1 MPDSASPDSALG
13 PFVHLH
19 CHSDYS
25 LLDGCAQVGRYM
37 ERCVEL
43 GMPALALTDHGNMFG
58 AINFYR
64 AAKKAGIKPIIGC
77 EIYLVHDHKQAD
89 RPKRDRNRS
98 DDIDDLP
105 EGEAG
110 PEHFPKAQIHHKT
123 ILAKDFR
130 GYQNL
135 VKLVSDAHV
144 NGVYYR
150 PRCDMETLAAHSEGL
165 IGLSGC
171 LNGVAAQ
178 HLIYNNYPMA
188 REVTGQFLDI
198 FGREN
203 YFIEVHNHE
212 MPIQKHVQPGLLK
225 LAKEFDLPV
234 VAANDVHYVMR
245 EDWQPHD
252 ALLCIQTGKLLEDE
266 DRMKYPNQEFY
277 LKSRAEMLALFPEC
291 PEAIDNTLRV
301 AEMVDLELKFFEDH
315 YPVFEKA
322 TDITYAA
329 DLNAF
334 DRALDIYVVEKN
346 KVLRRKG
353 EDEIELSREQ
363 RDAFAQN
370 GTYLLELCKRGLKER
385 YGVDYD
391 AVKAEQAAA
400 EEPTTDRTD
409 PREGLPDLSTPT
421 GRARLVNQLDY
432 ELAIIVGAGFVDY
445 FLITWD
451 FIDWARQ
458 QGIPVGPGRGSGVGC
473 IVAFVL
479 RITDLD
485 PIGGKLIFE
494 RMLSLERVSPPDF
507 DVDFCMRRRDDVVNY
522 VRHKYGEDRVANII
536 TYGTFGAKAVVR
548 DLARVMGV
556 PYADANRIA
565 KMVPDDLNISL
576 EKALE
581 KSQEL
586 QAERAQNPVV
596 KDILK
601 QGEVI
606 EGMVRN
612 TGKHACGIII
622 GDQPLTN
629 LVPLTLQEGDLTT
642 QYAKGPVE
650 DLGMLKADF
659 LGLKTLTVLSDAQ
672 DHVCRTTG
680 QPDFDVETVPFDDAP
695 TYALLNTGRTTG
707 VFQLESGGMQA
718 LCRQI
723 GLSTFE
729 EISDLIALYRPG
741 PMQFIPQY
749 IKGKKDP
756 STIKS
761 PHPLVRDI
769 VEPTYGVLVYQEQ
782 VMQVAQVI
790 SGFTLGE
797 SDILR
802 RAMGKKIAK
811 LMAEMKVKF
820 VEGAAKTHD
829 IKAKDAEEIFGI
841 LEKFAS
847 YGFNKSHTAAYA
859 VLSYRTAYLKAN
871 YPVQFMAAVLGCE
884 LGNSDKLTHTVEEC
898 LAMGLTVLGPDVN
911 ESRENFTPVVRE
923 TTAAIRFGLAA
934 IKGVGEGPAQAIIAE
949 RESGGAFK
957 DFEDFVTRVD
967 SKLANRRV
975 LEALIRSGA
984 FEALGEDRGTL
995 LHHLE
1000 AIMKEVQDLRRDAEK
1015 GQFNMFDMLMEAPTP
1030 AANGSASSHGKP
1042 KRAPH
1047 PMSEADRLLAEK
1059 ELLGFYVS
1067 GHPMDDFAD
1076 LAEALDTFAGDDY
1089 QRMESRE
1096 RFRLCAVI
1104 TGVGKK
1110 ISRRDNRQWA
1120 ILHVATRRHAYE
1132 INCYADAYESY
1143 KRHCEANCRVLI
1155 EGQVVR
1161 RADGEVQLTVD
1172 RLAPLERAAFSALTR
1187 LRFVLHPD
1195 EHGAQFL
1202 ARLRKEA
1209 QDHYGPVALDVAFP
1223 LSATEWLLAEA
1234 NSALT
1239 WKPTLESF
1247 QTLLR
1252 DPAVQRVVAVD
1263 VKPPSQPEGPK
1274 WAQGSV

>member
-1 MPDSASPDSALG
+1 M
-13 PFVHLH
+13 
-19 CHSDYS
+19 
-25 LLDGCAQVGRYM
+25 Q
-37 ERCVEL
+37 RCVEL

-77 EIYLVHDHKQAD
+77 EIYLVHDHKQAE

-110 PEHFPKAQIHHKT
+110 PEHFPPNQIHHKT
-123 ILAKDFR
+123 ILAKDFT

-135 VKLVSDAHV
+135 VKLVSDAHL
-144 NGVYYR
+144 NGQYYR

-178 HLIYNNYPMA
+178 HLIYNNYQKA
-188 REVTGQFLDI
+188 REVTAQFLDI
-198 FGREN
+198 FGKEN
-203 YFIEVHNHE
+203 YFIEVHNHG
-212 MPIQKHVQPGLLK
+212 MPIQKKVLPNLLK

-252 ALLCIQTGKLLEDE
+252 ALLCIQTGKYLEDE
-266 DRMKYPNQEFY
+266 DRMRYPNQEFY
-277 LKSRAEMLALFPEC
+277 LKSRAEMTALFPEC

-322 TDITYAA
+322 ADITYAVDRA
-329 DLNAF
+329 EF
-334 DRALDIYVVEKN
+334 DRVLDIYVAEKN
-346 KVLRRKG
+346 KVLIRQEK
-353 EDEIELSREQ
+353 EPIALTKEE
-363 RDAFAQN
+363 RDTFATN
-370 GTYLLELCKRGLKER
+370 GTYLLDLCKQGLQER

-391 AVKAEQAAA
+391 AVKAEQRAAA
-400 EEPTTDRTD
+400 EPTTDRTD
-409 PREGLPDLSTPT
+409 PREGLPDLETPA
-421 GRARLVNQLDY
+421 GRARLVNQMDY

-458 QGIPVGPGRGSGVGC
+458 QGIPVGPGRGSGAGC
-473 IVAFVL
+473 IVAYVL
-479 RITDLD
+479 KITDID
-485 PIGGKLIFE
+485 PIGGKLLFE

-548 DLARVMGV
+548 DLARVMSV

-586 QAERAQNPVV
+586 QAEKRQNQIVD
-596 KDILK
+596 DILK

-672 DHVCRTTG
+672 DHVRRSTG
-680 QPDFDVETVPFDDAP
+680 QPQFEIEKVPFDDAP
-695 TYALLNTGRTTG
+695 TYALLNSGRTTG

-723 GLSTFE
+723 GLETFE
-729 EISDLIALYRPG
+729 EVSDLIALYRPG

-749 IKGKKDP
+749 VKGKKDP
-756 STIKS
+756 STIKV
-761 PHPLVRDI
+761 PHELVRDI
-769 VEPTYGVLVYQEQ
+769 VEPTYGVMVYQEQ

-790 SGFTLGE
+790 AGFTLGE

-802 RAMGKKIAK
+802 RAMGKKIAS
-811 LMAEMKVKF
+811 LMAEQKVAF
-820 VEGAAKTHD
+820 VKGADRTHG
-829 IKAKDAEEIFGI
+829 IKAREAEEIFEI

-847 YGFNKSHTAAYA
+847 YGFNKSHSAAYA

-884 LGNSDKLTHTVEEC
+884 LGNSDKLAHAVEEC

-911 ESRENFTPVVRE
+911 ESRENFTPVVRAQARVNSDQSKDRSPDTGYQS
-923 TTAAIRFGLAA
+923 TTQSAIRFGLAA

-949 RESGGAFK
+949 REKGGPFQ
-957 DFEDFVTRVD
+957 DMEDFVTRVD
-967 SKLANRRV
+967 AKLANRRV

-1000 AIMKEVQDLRRDAEK
+1000 AIMKEVQDLRRDAEM
-1015 GQFNMFDMLMEAPTP
+1015 GQGNMFDMLMETP
-1030 AANGSASSHGKP
+1030 DTTATGSAQTA

-1047 PMSEADRLLAEK
+1047 PMSESERLSAEK

-1076 LAEALDTFAGDDY
+1076 LAEALDTFTGDEY

-1104 TGVGKK
+1104 TGVAKK

-1120 ILHVATRRHAYE
+1120 ILNVANRRHAYE
-1132 INCYADAYESY
+1132 MNVYADAYESY
-1143 KRHCEANCRVLI
+1143 NAHCIANTRVMI

-1161 RADGEVQLTVD
+1161 RADGEVQLTID
-1172 RLAPLERAAFSALTR
+1172 NLAPLETAIMRSLQR
-1187 LRFVLHPD
+1187 LRFVIAPD
-1195 EHGAQFL
+1195 AQGAAFL

-1209 QDHYGPVALDVAFP
+1209 QDNFGQVALDVAFP
-1223 LSATEWLLAEA
+1223 VSDTDWLLAEA
-1234 NSALT
+1234 NSSLT
-1239 WKPTLESF
+1239 WKPDMARYKA
-1247 QTLLR
+1247 LLN
-1252 DPAVQRVVAVD
+1252 DPAVQRVVAVE
-1263 VKPPSQPEGPK
+1263 VKPPSKPEAPK
-1274 WAQGSV
+1274 WARREG